1 MREIAV
7 FAKKNVSL
15 LLLSQTFYRE
25 NCIFL
30 VKKAVLHS
38 KWEKLLPLQ
47 KNVSLLLLSQ
57 TFSREN
63 CIFLVKNAVLHSKWE
78 KLLPLQNNAF
88 LLKMS
93 QNFYMANC
101 FFSDKNA
108 VSHSKMQLETIIFV
122 LIFQD
127 SKTVSKYEI
136 RPEFWPVCYEK
147 VLTQLYHL

>member
-1 MREIAV
+1 M
-7 FAKKNVSL
+7 
-15 LLLSQTFYRE
+15 RE

-30 VKKAVLHS
+30 VKNAVLHS

-127 SKTVSKYEI
+127 SKKLFPNMKSD
-136 RPEFWPVCYEK
+136 PNFDLCYVK